1 MRSEL
6 PTWDGNPVFK
16 CSTFITDGGNQR
28 ATHTK
33 IYEKRNLSKY

>member
-16 CSTFITDGGNQR
+16 CSTFIIDGRNQSVTD
-28 ATHTK
+28 TK
-33 IYEKRNLSKY
+33 IYEKRNLSK